1 MQEEL
6 FQFKANLTYVMN
18 FRTARDVIEGPHVKK
33 TKNKKGE
40 REGMW
45 GGKRKTRNGV
55 ATHFIRNEVCWS
67 FLIGNLGMRW

>member
-33 TKNKKGE
+33 TKKQKNKRTKKQKKEKG
-40 REGMW
+40 RVCGEGK
-45 GGKRKTRNGV
+45 GRP
-55 ATHFIRNEVCWS
+55 
-67 FLIGNLGMRW
+67 GMV